1 MSASSAGLARLRST
15 RSSRRCGRW
24 LSIFSATTVPS
35 AAAIKS
41 APRFLGL
48 EALADRGMFEVE
60 YDAVVAAIADRFAL
74 RAGYDIT
81 ELHAAHAAWSAS
93 TAALSGNRD
102 GRHFTAIIATLIDC
116 LARRKAIG
124 YALTARLQPT
134 HDRRIEL
141 ALGFPNELT
150 ALLFG
155 AAVYGSA
162 VARLTGADPNLP
174 LSRLILENA
183 IARLRRNPRG
193 AAARFRELLQLASP
207 WP

>member
-1 MSASSAGLARLRST
+1 M
-15 RSSRRCGRW
+15 
-24 LSIFSATTVPS
+24 PS

-74 RAGYDIT
+74 RAGYDIP
-81 ELHAAHAAWSAS
+81 ELHAAHAAWLADA
-93 TAALSGNRD
+93 AALPGRRD
-102 GRHFTAIIATLIDC
+102 GRHFTGIVATLIEC

-124 YALTARLQPT
+124 YALAARPQPT
-134 HDRRIEL
+134 HDRRLEL

-155 AAVYGSA
+155 AAVHGSA
-162 VARLTGADPNLP
+162 IARLTGADPSLP

-183 IARLRRNPRG
+183 IALLRRNPGG
-193 AAARFRELLQLASP
+193 AAARFRELLQLSTP
-207 WP
+207 WRQE

>member
-1 MSASSAGLARLRST
+1 M
-15 RSSRRCGRW
+15 
-24 LSIFSATTVPS
+24 
-35 AAAIKS
+35 KS

-48 EALADRGMFEVE
+48 EALTDREMFEVE

-74 RAGYDIT
+74 RASYDIP
-81 ELHAAHAAWSAS
+81 ELHAAHAAWVASA
-93 TAALSGNRD
+93 AALAGERD
-102 GRHFTAIIATLIDC
+102 GRHFTLIIATLIEC
-116 LARRKAIG
+116 LTRRKAIA
-124 YALTARLQPT
+124 YVLAARPQPT
-134 HDRRIEL
+134 HDRRLEL

-162 VARLTGADPNLP
+162 VARLTGADPSLP

-183 IARLRRNPRG
+183 IARLRRNPAG

-207 WP
+207 WR